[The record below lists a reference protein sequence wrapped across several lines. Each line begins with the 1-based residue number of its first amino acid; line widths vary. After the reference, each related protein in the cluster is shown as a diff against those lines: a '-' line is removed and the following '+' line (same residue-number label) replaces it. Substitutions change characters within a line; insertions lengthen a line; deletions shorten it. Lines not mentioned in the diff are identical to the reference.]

1 MPRSAKRPQLTV
13 VGYPFLPIGMGEHMR
28 SAVRAMRA
36 VGLDPRLVDVADF
49 PGPPDADLERDFAGA
64 VVEGLGDLNVFC
76 VNGDECQRVIDR
88 LGREAFAGARNIV
101 YPAWELSQ
109 YPAEWART
117 LAQFDEHWAPSVFV
131 RDAMSEALRR
141 PVYDIPL
148 PVELNLSSFLGRR
161 RFGIPE
167 DAFVVLFS
175 FDFSSY
181 AERKNP
187 GAVLDA
193 YERVAARRPEAR
205 LHCVI
210 KSRGRAANAAARAA
224 FEARIAALGSRV
236 QVIDG
241 DLSDNEIKNLIRACD
256 VFVSLHRSEGF
267 GRGMAEA
274 MALGRPSIATGYSG
288 NLDFMTPDTGLL
300 VDYELVPVAP
310 GAYPFGEGQV
320 WADASV
326 EHAADLI
333 EQLLDNPAS
342 GRALGQRAR
351 TRIRTHFSYRAI
363 GLRYLE
369 RLERMGV

>member
-1 MPRSAKRPQLTV
+1 MAAPSKAPQVTV

-64 VVEGLGDLNVFC
+64 VTEGLGELNVFC

-88 LGREAFAGARNIV
+88 LGRDAFAAARNVV
-101 YPAWELSQ
+101 YPAWELSR
-109 YPAEWART
+109 YPAEWARV
-117 LAQFDEHWAPSVFV
+117 LDQFDEHWAPSVFV
-131 RDAMSEALRR
+131 RDAMSEALQR
-141 PVYDIPL
+141 PVVDIPL

-187 GAVLDA
+187 DAVLDA
-193 YERVAARRPEAR
+193 YERVAARRPAAR

-210 KSRGRAANAAARAA
+210 KSRGRAANAAVRDAFGARV
-224 FEARIAALGSRV
+224 AALGSRV

-274 MALGRPSIATGYSG
+274 MVLGRPAIATGYSG

-326 EHAADLI
+326 EHAATLI
-333 EQLLDNPAS
+333 EQLLDDPAA
-342 GRALGQRAR
+342 GRALGARAR
-351 TRIRTHFSYRAI
+351 RRIRTHFSYRAI

-369 RLERMGV
+369 RLERLGA

>member
-1 MPRSAKRPQLTV
+1 MSLPQVTV
-13 VGYPFLPIGMGEHMR
+13 VGYPFLPIGMGEHLR
-28 SAVRAMRA
+28 STVRAMRA

-49 PGPPDADLERDFAGA
+49 PAPPDADLERDFAGSLT
-64 VVEGLGDLNVFC
+64 ESLGELNLFC
-76 VNGDECQRVIDR
+76 VNGDEAQRVIDR
-88 LGREAFAGARNIV
+88 LGRDAFARARNIV
-101 YPAWELSQ
+101 YPAWELSR
-109 YPAEWART
+109 YPAEWTRV
-117 LAQFDEHWAPSVFV
+117 LAQFDEAWAPSVFV
-131 RDAMSEALRR
+131 RDALAEALQR
-141 PVYDIPL
+141 PVFDIPL
-148 PVELNLSSFLGRR
+148 PVELKLSSFLGRR

-187 GAVLDA
+187 TAVLDA

-210 KSRGRAANAAARAA
+210 KSRGRAANEPARAA
-224 FEARIAALGSRV
+224 FEARVAALGSRV

-274 MALGRPSIATGYSG
+274 MFLGRPSIATAYSG
-288 NLDFMTPDTGLL
+288 NLDFMTADTGLL
-300 VDYELVPVAP
+300 VDQQLIPVAP

-320 WADASV
+320 WADPSV
-326 EHAADLI
+326 EHAAALI
-333 EQLLDNPAS
+333 EQLLDDPSEA
-342 GRALGQRAR
+342 RAIGARAR
-351 TRIRTHFSYRAI
+351 QRIRTHFSYRAV
-363 GLRYLE
+363 GLRFLDRLE
-369 RLERMGV
+369 RLGG